1 MGLLDRVFPRRQN
14 GVVSNYFRLLNG
26 YTPVFRSFGGG
37 IYESEL
43 VRAAI
48 DAKARHISKLKVEP
62 RGTAKPKL
70 STQLK
75 KAPNDWQTWTQF
87 LYRGKEHGV
96 YCADLGQVRRNCGA
110 LSYLSE
116 PLGTCDRRGQKG
128 TVAPFPF

>member
-87 LYRGKEHGV
+87 LY
-96 YCADLGQVRRNCGA
+96 QVNTILEVKNTA
-110 LSYLSE
+110 FIVPIL
-116 PLGTCDRRGQKG
+116 DRFGEIAG
-128 TVAPFPF
+128 L